1 MGYGDWIHWTSVIR
15 DLYLYINENKSYI
28 QKIECIIKL
37 FNRFKNYKYYG
48 VLKYKTTNNY
58 DPFKIFISQTKKQQE
73 EIFLNN
79 PYITYDENYPNYVE
93 FKFKRQ
99 DYYNSRKGFK
109 DDMHVV
115 TRYCWK
121 LGLKNYK
128 IKAEIYFTLKEKR
141 KVKRIL
147 KSIPNKD
154 FIFIQPTNYKIYS
167 RYTFEKFQEIVNKL
181 KDKILFLQDGPEYFK
196 GKKTRLL
203 ENTVNTVGRTTFRE
217 SVLLMKYAKLCLVN
231 ESGLSIASNT
241 VNAKTLAIYN
251 SSFNPILTNYSN
263 VIPIHIKSDDHYSCG
278 IYPASKKSRIKYP
291 DGCLKCQEL
300 INNHDT
306 DIIVNKINELL
317 NL

>member
-15 DLYLYINENKSYI
+15 DLYLCINENKTYI
-28 QKIECIIKL
+28 QKIECIIEFINK
-37 FNRFKNYKYYG
+37 FKNYKYYG
-48 VLKYKTTNNY
+48 VIKYKTTNNY
-58 DPFKIFISQTKKQQE
+58 DPFKILITKIKKIQGE
-73 EIFLNN
+73 VFLNN

-93 FKFKRQ
+93 FKLKRQ

-109 DDMHVV
+109 DNIHVV

-128 IKAEIYFTLKEKR
+128 IKAEIYFSLKEKR
-141 KVKRIL
+141 KVKRLL
-147 KSIPNKD
+147 KLIPKD

-181 KDKILFLQDGPEYFK
+181 KDKITFCQVSPEYFK
-196 GKKTRLL
+196 GEKTKLL
-203 ENTVNTVGRTTFRE
+203 ENALHIIGKTTFRE
-217 SVLLMKYAKLCLVN
+217 CVLLMKYAKLCLIN
-231 ESGLSIASNT
+231 ESGLSVASNT

-278 IYPASKKSRIKYP
+278 IYPASKKSRNKYP

-306 DIIVNKINELL
+306 DIIVNKINEIL
-317 NL
+317 NF